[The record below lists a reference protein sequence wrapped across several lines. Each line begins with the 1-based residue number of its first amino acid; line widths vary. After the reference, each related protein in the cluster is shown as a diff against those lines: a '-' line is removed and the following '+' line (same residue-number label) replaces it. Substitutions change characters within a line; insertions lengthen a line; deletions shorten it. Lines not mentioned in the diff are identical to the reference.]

1 VTRVSHGSAE
11 PRTAPFWLSL
21 LSAVVTLLGGAF
33 RPPPLGVMER
43 DHLVGRDRVGG
54 VRGDV
59 DVGGISHERRF
70 CQSERVLVDLIGAV
84 DVIRHGESARPPRDP
99 AVFVRTT
106 SDVAITVGHSV
117 DPAGWQASLDEVMAR
132 IAGRFMRVEPRRT
145 ARAFLLGLLS
155 QVERKELLVDGRTR
169 GATAVHRRC
178 NGYCASRYGT
188 PTRSATMC
196 AAWSPRRSGLI
207 RDQHRVRLTQM
218 LDHVVT

>member
-169 GATAVHRRC
+169 GPPRSTGDATATAPVGMGRRPGPRRC
-178 NGYCASRYGT
+178 AQPGHRGARVS
-188 PTRSATMC
+188 SATST
-196 AAWSPRRSGLI
+196 ASGSPRCS
-207 RDQHRVRLTQM
+207 T
-218 LDHVVT
+218 T